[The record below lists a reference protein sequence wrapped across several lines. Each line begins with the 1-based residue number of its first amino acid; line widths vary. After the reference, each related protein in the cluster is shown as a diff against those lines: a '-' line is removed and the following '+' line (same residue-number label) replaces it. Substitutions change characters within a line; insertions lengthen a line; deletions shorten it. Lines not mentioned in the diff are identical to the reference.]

1 MRSSSN
7 LLHAVSAAPWSSK
20 AVAALRLK
28 RAACSVAAIA
38 RARASLTLNLEFLIS
53 PEFHSQRQNIKW
65 GRGKQHP

>member
-28 RAACSVAAIA
+28 RAACSVAEIA
-38 RARASLTLNLEFLIS
+38 RAKASLTLNF
-53 PEFHSQRQNIKW
+53 
-65 GRGKQHP
+65 